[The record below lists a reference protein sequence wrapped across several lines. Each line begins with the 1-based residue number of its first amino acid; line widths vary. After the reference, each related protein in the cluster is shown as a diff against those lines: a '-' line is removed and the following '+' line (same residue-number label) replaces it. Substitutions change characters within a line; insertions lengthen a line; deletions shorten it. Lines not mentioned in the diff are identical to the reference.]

1 MEEDKPE
8 ARVSSKKGLWA
19 RSLGSLKRERSG
31 GGGGAREWVES
42 GAKGWGQA
50 KEVWSG

>member
-1 MEEDKPE
+1 MGRSLSAPIASCPRDRWMEEDKPE

-31 GGGGAREWVES
+31 G
-42 GAKGWGQA
+42 
-50 KEVWSG
+50 